1 MHIADPRQVPVGV
14 YLYTLHPT
22 RLEIMTGGAT
32 PDEQMAAARHWVYSQ
47 DLLRRGV
54 LVFAGRTLS
63 RDASSFAS
71 CIIRAESDEAAR
83 RIMEDDPRRG
93 RRRLLG
99 ETVSVSTDAHGR
111 LAAGA
116 GHHAIDIRHL
126 TSSLLLSHM

>member
-83 RIMEDDPRRG
+83 RIMEDDPA
-93 RRRLLG
+93 
-99 ETVSVSTDAHGR
+99 V
-111 LAAGA
+111 AAGVFSA
-116 GHHAIDIRHL
+116 KLFPFQPMLMGDWPPEQA
-126 TSSLLLSHM
+126 TMQ